1 MLPFGSYPLPYKAEN
16 HYLPHDQPAIRQDE
30 SGTVH
35 VTHAHMS
42 ISEFNQ
48 RLPNLTFADLRT
60 FKDALVRDIKH
71 YKTLCPGT
79 GHSNDENLSHI
90 QKEAQGSTGEDQGTL
105 VAVNIQMAKL
115 KAISEGKDPTRIQFN
130 PKEFMGEDHA
140 ILEEALIGMALTGNL
155 FNAMFS

>member
-1 MLPFGSYPLPYKAEN
+1 MQAFGSYPLPYKAEN
-16 HYLPHDQPAIRQDE
+16 HYLPNGQPTIRQDE

-42 ISEFNQ
+42 ITELNQ

-71 YKTLCPGT
+71 YRTLCSGT
-79 GHSNDENLSHI
+79 AHSEENSHI
-90 QKEAQGSTGEDQGTL
+90 RMEAQGSIGQDQGTL
-105 VAVNIQMAKL
+105 VAVNIQMARL
-115 KAISEGKDPTRIQFN
+115 KAIAEGKDPKRIQFN

-140 ILEEALIGMALTGNL
+140 ILEEALMGMALFGKL
-155 FNAMFS
+155 FNS